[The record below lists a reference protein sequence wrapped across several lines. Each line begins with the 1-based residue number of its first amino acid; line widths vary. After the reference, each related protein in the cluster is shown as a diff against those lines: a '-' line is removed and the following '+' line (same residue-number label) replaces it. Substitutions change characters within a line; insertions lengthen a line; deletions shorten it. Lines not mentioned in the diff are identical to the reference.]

1 MTERIFLE
9 VPATL
14 SALSTVRV
22 VLGGL
27 GARLDFSLD
36 ELDDLF
42 LATDRLLEAALHAEE
57 LDSIRVLMLV
67 DGGTMRV
74 SAGVFR
80 SSHLREQVAVTPG
93 NCIDLCTLLQ
103 RLVDDV
109 TVQDDDDC
117 FSVVITKRRRGSPA

>member
-1 MTERIFLE
+1 MSDRVSLE

-36 ELDDLF
+36 DLDDLF
-42 LATDRLLEAALHAEE
+42 LATDGLLEAALSAER
-57 LDSIRVLMLV
+57 LDSIRVLVVV
-67 DGGTMRV
+67 DGGSLRV
-74 SAGVFR
+74 SAGAFR
-80 SSHLREQVAVTPG
+80 SAELREQVVVTQG
-93 NCIDLCTLLQ
+93 DCIDLCTLLR

-109 TVQDDDDC
+109 TLQDDGEC
-117 FSVVITKRRRGSPA
+117 YSVVITKRAAGSPA